1 MFYETF
7 KTKKWIK
14 KTDFQVHGAQLKHH
28 GIWTL
33 HFLLICKARMTPPK
47 VFSINIYLNSLMFHK
62 LWITPLPLCIM
73 KPISRSILNCKF
85 VGAPWPY
92 ARLGLWG
99 PAYLHKIKT
108 SHGLKITNCMK
119 ICTGRNGPFLG
130 AKTLLWKII
139 NNVISNTNQKGV
151 SRDREDETKIT
162 LVQLYATYIRRIDF
176 DIFVKLAIKIFGNF
190 LLIHMVKL
198 WQNIE
203 TNYFNIGLPM
213 LDFRCI
219 NYTGQFG
226 SGTS

>member
-33 HFLLICKARMTPPK
+33 HCLLICKARMTPPK
-47 VFSINIYLNSLMFHK
+47 VFSINIYLNNLMVHN

-119 ICTGRNGPFLG
+119 TCTGRNGPFLG

-151 SRDREDETKIT
+151 SRDRRWNENYLSAIICHLHSENWFRHICQTCHQDIWKLFAYPYGQTLTKYWN
-162 LVQLYATYIRRIDF
+162 QLF
-176 DIFVKLAIKIFGNF
+176 
-190 LLIHMVKL
+190 
-198 WQNIE
+198 
-203 TNYFNIGLPM
+203 
-213 LDFRCI
+213 
-219 NYTGQFG
+219 
-226 SGTS
+226 

>member
-1 MFYETF
+1 MSYETF

-33 HFLLICKARMTPPK
+33 HFPSICKARMTPPK
-47 VFSINIYLNSLMFHK
+47 VFSIYISNSLMVHK

-151 SRDREDETKIT
+151 SRDRRWNENYLSAIICHLHSENWFRHICQTCHQDIWKLFAYPYGQSLTKYWN
-162 LVQLYATYIRRIDF
+162 QL
-176 DIFVKLAIKIFGNF
+176 
-190 LLIHMVKL
+190 
-198 WQNIE
+198 
-203 TNYFNIGLPM
+203 
-213 LDFRCI
+213 
-219 NYTGQFG
+219 
-226 SGTS
+226 S